1 MARLLAPMTASKF
14 PALGVIRG
22 LVERP
27 LAAPLC
33 PMGPA
38 AAERH
43 GSRGEFGE
51 MRIEG
56 QDWASDAAGWPAL
69 SALREELAGQLCH
82 AVVTAINGLGAL

>member
-1 MARLLAPMTASKF
+1 
-14 PALGVIRG
+14 
-22 LVERP
+22 
-27 LAAPLC
+27 
-33 PMGPA
+33 
-38 AAERH
+38 
-43 GSRGEFGE
+43 